1 MKPKNVKCPKCGA
14 NLEVEATEVNIN
26 TPVQCPIAAITVEIP
41 MSAKKL
47 NEAEAKIEDLR
58 NAGVN
63 VANLFSIRGTDGTY
77 EVGRLT
83 DGQFAVVPDNDP
95 IFAAIR
101 ASKTIPDRRLF
112 RRWVM
117 AQVFHMMTETDYN
130 TGKPIGFTA
139 ALRRKGYKYQW
150 EMVVEELRVQAR
162 LHDTDPENFAER
174 NRWFNRGVV
183 VQMAADYIKLVRN
196 IVTKL
201 RIRSCKGVPYVRLD
215 GTNIFIKDLQTRVY
229 EPLEKL
235 LRSIR
240 NTRQPAA
247 LHRATANFYK
257 AVKDTCLF
265 FDMEQSRAFK
275 DAYKGAG
282 AFFTLKNLILFHDC
296 GFPKMSQKMS
306 REYLYE
312 LVAPKDFEGYKLFG
326 VLKDFLAVNGIN
338 IEEMRAEWRK

>member
-1 MKPKNVKCPKCGA
+1 MKKVSVKCPKCGTEIEVKAA
-14 NLEVEATEVNIN
+14 NVNVVM
-26 TPVQCPIAAITVEIP
+26 PVQCVPTAIAVEIP
-41 MSAKKL
+41 VPANKL
-47 NEAEAKIEDLR
+47 NEAEAKIEALR

-63 VANLFSIRGTDGTY
+63 VANLFSIRGTDGSY

-83 DGQFAVVPDNDP
+83 DGQFAVVPDDDP
-95 IFAAIR
+95 IFTAIR
-101 ASKTIPDRRLF
+101 ASQTIPDRRLF

-117 AQVFHMMTETDYN
+117 AQVFHMMTETDYK
-130 TGKPIGFTA
+130 TGQPIGFTA

-162 LHDTDPENFAER
+162 LNVTDPENFAER

-183 VQMAADYIKLVRN
+183 VQMATDYIQLVRN

-201 RIRSCKGVPYVRLD
+201 RIRHCKGVPYVRLD
-215 GTNIFIKDLQTRVY
+215 KTNIFIKDIPAKVY
-229 EPLEKL
+229 QPLEKL
-235 LRSIR
+235 LRSIK

-257 AVKDTCLF
+257 AVKETCLF

-282 AFFTLKNLILFHDC
+282 AFYTMKNLILFHRC
-296 GFPKMSQKMS
+296 GFRHMTQDESL
-306 REYLYE
+306 EYLYQ
-312 LVAPKDFEGYKLFG
+312 LVTPKDFEGYKLFG
-326 VLKDFLAVNGIN
+326 VLREFLVVNGIN
-338 IEEMRAEWRK
+338 IEAMRASWRK

>member
-1 MKPKNVKCPKCGA
+1 MNVKCPKCGT
-14 NLEVEATEVNIN
+14 NLKVKATEVNIN
-26 TPVQCPIAAITVEIP
+26 IPVQHPIAAIAVEIP
-41 MSAKKL
+41 APTKKL
-47 NEAEAKIEDLR
+47 NEAETKIEALR

-63 VANLFSIRGTDGTY
+63 VTNLFSIRGADGSY
-77 EVGRLT
+77 EVGRLS

-101 ASKTIPDRRLF
+101 ASQTIPDRRLF

-162 LHDTDPENFAER
+162 LNVTDPENFAER

-183 VQMAADYIKLVRN
+183 VQMAADYIQLVRN
-196 IVTKL
+196 IVAKL
-201 RIRSCKGVPYVRLD
+201 RIRHCKGAPYVRLD
-215 GTNIFIKDLQTRVY
+215 GHNIFIKDLPAKVY
-229 EPLEKL
+229 QPLEKL

-257 AVKDTCLF
+257 AVKETCLF
-265 FDMEQSRAFK
+265 LDMEQSRAFK

-282 AFFTLKNLILFHDC
+282 AFYTMKNLILFHRC
-296 GFPKMSQKMS
+296 GFPKMTQEMS
-306 REYLYE
+306 LEYLYQ

-326 VLKDFLAVNGIN
+326 VLKEFLAVNGIN
-338 IEEMRAEWRK
+338 IEAMRASWRK

>member
-1 MKPKNVKCPKCGA
+1 MKKVSVKCPKCGTQI
-14 NLEVEATEVNIN
+14 EVETAEVNVVM
-26 TPVQCPIAAITVEIP
+26 PVHCIPTAIAVEIP
-41 MSAKKL
+41 MPANKL
-47 NEAEAKIEDLR
+47 NEAEAKIEALR
-58 NAGVN
+58 KAGVN
-63 VANLFSIRGTDGTY
+63 VANLFSIRGTNGTY
-77 EVGRLT
+77 EVGRIT
-83 DGQFAVVPDNDP
+83 DGQFALVPDNDP

-117 AQVFHMMTETDYN
+117 AQVFHMMTETDYT

-162 LHDTDPENFAER
+162 LHVTDPENFAER

-196 IVTKL
+196 IVGKL
-201 RIRSCKGVPYVRLD
+201 RIRTCKGVPYVRLD
-215 GTNIFIKDLQTRVY
+215 CTNIFIKDLPTKVY

-235 LRSIR
+235 LRSIK

-257 AVKDTCLF
+257 AVKETCLF

-282 AFFTLKNLILFHDC
+282 AYYTLKNLILFHDC
-296 GFPKMSQKMS
+296 TFPKMTQEASIA
-306 REYLYE
+306 YLNN

-326 VLKDFLAVNGIN
+326 VLKDFLAVNNIN
-338 IEEMRAEWRK
+338 IEAMRAEWRK

>member
-1 MKPKNVKCPKCGA
+1 MKKVSVKCPKCGA
-14 NLEVEATEVNIN
+14 NLEVEAAEVNVVM
-26 TPVQCPIAAITVEIP
+26 PVHCVPTSIAVEIP
-41 MSAKKL
+41 VPANKL
-47 NEAEAKIEDLR
+47 NEAEAKIEALR

-63 VANLFSIRGTDGTY
+63 VANLFSIRGTDSSY

-83 DGQFAVVPDNDP
+83 DGQFAVVPDDDP

-117 AQVFHMMTETDYN
+117 AQVFHMMTETDYK
-130 TGKPIGFTA
+130 TGQPIGFTA

-162 LHDTDPENFAER
+162 LNVTDPENFAER

-183 VQMAADYIKLVRN
+183 VQMATDYIKLVRN

-215 GTNIFIKDLQTRVY
+215 GTNIFIKDLPTKVY

-247 LHRATANFYK
+247 LYRATTNFYK
-257 AVKDTCLF
+257 AVKETCLF

-312 LVAPKDFEGYKLFG
+312 LASQKDLEGYKLFG
-326 VLKDFLAVNGIN
+326 ILKDFLVVNGIN
-338 IEEMRAEWRK
+338 IEAMRAEWRK